1 MVPLFTVRPDGREPA
16 PGSGADKHLLR
27 DACAGPLGRLFPP
40 FCQKGPHICAA
51 IFTFLC
57 GGHTPVAQDAEH
69 GAFPAAIPRFTS
81 SVHPS
86 ERSHYAL
93 TPQET
98 AAVNTSPLS
107 C

>member
-1 MVPLFTVRPDGREPA
+1 MVENQPLVL
-16 PGSGADKHLLR
+16 GAGKLLLR
-27 DACAGPLGRLFPP
+27 DGCAGLLGWVFAA

-57 GGHTPVAQDAEH
+57 GGHAPVSQVAVHCPLPAL
-69 GAFPAAIPRFTS
+69 FPGLPF
-81 SVHPS
+81 HPS

-93 TPQET
+93 TPRET
-98 AAVNTSPLS
+98 ASVNSSPLS